1 MGIDEVMRNKDIN
14 PLKWSND
21 IQNNFKVIDP
31 CQAGKNYRNGPN
43 IEKLKNLKTICK
55 ETEYEEGESVEKMFE
70 ELERLRLKEIKAR
83 NKRKQAMA

>member
-31 CQAGKNYRNGPN
+31 CQAGKNYRKYK
-43 IEKLKNLKTICK
+43 ITY
-55 ETEYEEGESVEKMFE
+55 TDFFSV
-70 ELERLRLKEIKAR
+70 
-83 NKRKQAMA
+83 N